1 MAIEDLD
8 ERNFEVLAGFM
19 MFQFGMFNIILI
31 NEVILKYNYLH
42 IGLGIT
48 INYIFIFRRL
58 YGGTGNFY
66 MMILFSAL
74 SIFAF
79 SVTMKLLRNL
89 EQNLIVNIS
98 QKQGKFLSQYEN
110 LKEFETLYQN
120 IDLGILV
127 AKNDIID
134 YTNDLFRNFM
144 EKTLNFDENSI
155 LDLKVF

>member
-1 MAIEDLD
+1 
-8 ERNFEVLAGFM
+8 M
-19 MFQFGMFNIILI
+19 MYQLGMFNVVLI
-31 NEVILKYNYLH
+31 NEVIVKYNYLQ
-42 IGLGIT
+42 IGVGIG
-48 INYIFIFRRL
+48 INYAGLFRRL
-58 YGGTGNFY
+58 FGGMGNQY
-66 MMILFSAL
+66 VMI
-74 SIFAF
+74 AF
-79 SVTMKLLRNL
+79 SGICLITFTVTMKLLKNL

-98 QKQGKFLSQYEN
+98 GKQVNFLSQYDN